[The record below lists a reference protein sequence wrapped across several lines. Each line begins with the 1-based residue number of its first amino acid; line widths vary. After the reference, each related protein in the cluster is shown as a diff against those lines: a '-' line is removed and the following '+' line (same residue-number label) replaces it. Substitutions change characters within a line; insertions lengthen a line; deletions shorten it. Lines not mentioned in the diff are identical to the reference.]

1 MMEQNMKQ
9 PSKAMMVFMSIPWL
23 DIIQTILAI
32 LRLTDV
38 ITWSWWIVLLPLWV
52 FDVFYIVSTIII
64 LILENIKRNQ
74 PIEQQNQDQN
84 APQLTP
90 EMINLM
96 EQVKQNRGNMTPID
110 LGDNIN
116 GNTEDNMGG
125 FSERSEQ
132 SE

>member
-1 MMEQNMKQ
+1 MKQ
-9 PSKAMMVFMSIPWL
+9 PSKAMMIFMSIPWL
-23 DIIQTILAI
+23 DIIQTVLAI
-32 LRLTDV
+32 LKLINV

-52 FDVFYIVSTIII
+52 FDVFYIISTIII
-64 LILENIKRNQ
+64 LILENIKRKQ

-84 APQLTP
+84 VPQLTP

-110 LGDNIN
+110 LGDSIN
-116 GNTEDNMGG
+116 ENAEDNVGG
-125 FSERSEQ
+125 LSEGSEQ

>member
-1 MMEQNMKQ
+1 MKQ

>member
-1 MMEQNMKQ
+1 MKQ
-9 PSKAMMVFMSIPWL
+9 PSKAMMIFMSIPWL
-23 DIIQTILAI
+23 DIIQTILVI
-32 LRLTDV
+32 LKLTNV
-38 ITWSWWIVLLPLWV
+38 ITWSWWIVLLPLWI

-84 APQLTP
+84 ASQLTP
-90 EMINLM
+90 EMIELM

-110 LGDNIN
+110 LGDDIN

-125 FSERSEQ
+125 LSKGSE
-132 SE
+132 